1 MATSRAGFRLYHSLR
16 PKRFLFP
23 RPIGRRFQSVDA
35 AQSQPTQ
42 STLQRLWNSPVGMK
56 TVHFWFDPNISSLSF
71 INHAN
76 EYRAPV
82 MKVGSLEAVCS
93 SLTHRC
99 SAVGSGVSRD
109 Q

>member
-1 MATSRAGFRLYHSLR
+1 MATSRVGSRLYHSLR
-16 PKRFLFP
+16 PKRPFFA
-23 RPIGRRFQSVDA
+23 RPIGRRFQSADA
-35 AQSQPTQ
+35 SQSQPTQ

-56 TVHFWFDPNISSLSF
+56 TVHFWLDPDFPLSF

-76 EYRAPV
+76 QYRAPV

-93 SLTHRC
+93 SLTHRY
-99 SAVGSGVSRD
+99 SAVGSGISGG